1 MTAQLYSR
9 VRTFIP
15 GKTQQTK
22 KSDMGFEFSL
32 TGNVNNCNNG
42 ILITMNVFHV
52 KNTNKHEIL
61 YKNGPLNLQLNKKV
75 KI

>member
-1 MTAQLYSR
+1 
-9 VRTFIP
+9 
-15 GKTQQTK
+15 
-22 KSDMGFEFSL
+22 MGFEFSL

-61 YKNGPLNLQLNKKV
+61 YKNGPPNLQLNKKG
-75 KI
+75 KNLTKYLPKTEYIFILND

>member
-1 MTAQLYSR
+1 
-9 VRTFIP
+9 
-15 GKTQQTK
+15 
-22 KSDMGFEFSL
+22 MGFEFSL

-61 YKNGPLNLQLNKKV
+61 YKNGPPNLQLNKKV
-75 KI
+75 RI